1 MNMGMSGNSLRTN
14 DGVGVHAPVLLK
26 NTPIGPTKLFPSFH
40 MLWNTEGKRGVSNSE
55 LRKHSSR
62 PDSINPLFE
71 IVVYITSMQ

>member
-40 MLWNTEGKRGVSNSE
+40 ML
-55 LRKHSSR
+55 
-62 PDSINPLFE
+62 
-71 IVVYITSMQ
+71 